1 MDPIELRTPSGTRAY
16 ALHGDT
22 VVEHPGADDAGTV
35 VLLSDASW
43 DDLRGQRRT
52 IMHLHLNG
60 ELSFERGGFDHLA
73 AWEPHLRRHHAGIP
87 IYDPARVDLSGVDLA
102 RTFTLEDPDD
112 ELLAFYRAA
121 GFLHVR
127 GVFSPDEMAAANAE
141 VDRLAAAARPGDDRS
156 WWATDREGHERV
168 CRLVYATQ
176 RSALLRGLEEDPRTR
191 RLGTLAHPGH
201 RVAPDRME
209 GSAVILKLPGRTK
222 GLANIPWHQDCG
234 MGGHAVFCPNTS
246 VGIQLTGSSAATGNL
261 AVVPGSHG
269 QTLAYDWERRL
280 HGVPVVHVDTD
291 PGDVTLHVADVMHA
305 SPEPTGAGGRR
316 TLYVTFYPPDLWDH
330 VAAGEAYNDVVRN
343 RTHEADAWRAGP
355 AGSA

>member
-1 MDPIELRTPSGTRAY
+1 MDPIELRTPSRSHTYRLDGGEVTEHEGSVDAP
-16 ALHGDT
+16 T
-22 VVEHPGADDAGTV
+22 VVV
-35 VLLSDASW
+35 LSDESW

-52 IMHLHLNG
+52 IMHLQLNG
-60 ELSFERGGFDHLA
+60 ELAFERGGFDHLA
-73 AWEPHLRRHHAGIP
+73 AWEPHLRLHHAGIP
-87 IYDPARVDLSGVDLA
+87 IYDPARVDLSGVDLT
-102 RTFTLEDPDD
+102 RTFTLGDADED
-112 ELLAFYRAA
+112 LLAFYRTA

-127 GVFSPDEMAAANAE
+127 GVFTAEEMAAADAE
-141 VDRLAAAARPGDDRS
+141 VDRLAAEARPGDDRS
-156 WWATDREGHERV
+156 WWATDAGGREQV
-168 CRLVYATQ
+168 CRLVYSTL
-176 RSALLRGLEEDPRTR
+176 RSDTLRALEQDPRIQ

-280 HGVPVVHVDTD
+280 SGVPVVHVDTE

-305 SPEPTGAGGRR
+305 SPEPSAEGGRR
-316 TLYVTFYPPDLWDH
+316 TLYVTFYPPALWDH
-330 VAAGEAYNDVVRN
+330 IGPGEAYNDVVRN
-343 RTHEADAWRAGP
+343 RTKDADALR
-355 AGSA
+355 

>member
-1 MDPIELRTPSGTRAY
+1 MDPIELRTPSGSCTY
-16 ALHGDT
+16 ALHEGQVT
-22 VVEHPGADDAGTV
+22 EADAGAVDAQTV
-35 VLLSDASW
+35 VLLSDRSW
-43 DDLRGQRRT
+43 EDLREQRRT
-52 IMHLHLNG
+52 IMHLQLSG
-60 ELSFERGGFDHLA
+60 ELAFERGRFDHLA
-73 AWEPHLRRHHAGIP
+73 AWEPHLRLHHAGIP
-87 IYDPARVDLSGVDLA
+87 IYDPSRVDLSGVDLA
-102 RTFTLEDPDD
+102 RTFTLGDPDE
-112 ELLAFYRAA
+112 ELLAFYRTA

-127 GVFSPDEMAAANAE
+127 GVFSAGEMAAADEE
-141 VDRLAAAARPGDDRS
+141 VDRLAAEAHPGDDRS
-156 WWATDREGHERV
+156 WWATDLDGEEQL
-168 CRLVYATQ
+168 CRLVYSTQ
-176 RSALLRGLEEDPRTR
+176 RSEVLRSLEQDPRVQ
-191 RLGTLAHPGH
+191 RLGTLAHPEH

-280 HGVPVVHVDTD
+280 ADVPVVHVDTE

-316 TLYVTFYPPDLWDH
+316 TLYVTFYPPALWQH
-330 VAAGEAYNDVVRN
+330 VGPGAAFNDVVRN
-343 RTHEADAWRAGP
+343 NTQGADALR
-355 AGSA
+355 

>member
-1 MDPIELRTPSGTRAY
+1 VDPIELRTPSGRCTFTLDERGVTEHEGSRDA
-16 ALHGDT
+16 AT
-22 VVEHPGADDAGTV
+22 VVV
-35 VLLSDASW
+35 LSDASW

-52 IMHLHLNG
+52 IMYLQLNG
-60 ELSFERGGFDHLA
+60 ELTFERGGFDHLA
-73 AWEPHLRRHHAGIP
+73 AWEPHLRHHHAGIP

-102 RTFTLEDPDD
+102 RTFTLDD
-112 ELLAFYRAA
+112 ADEELLAFYRTA

-127 GVFSPDEMAAANAE
+127 GVFSADEMAAADAE

-156 WWATDREGHERV
+156 WWATDADGQERC
-168 CRLVYATQ
+168 CRLVYSTQ
-176 RSALLRGLEEDPRTR
+176 RSAVLRQLEEDPRVR
-191 RLGTLAHPGH
+191 RLGTLAHPEH

-209 GSAVILKLPGRTK
+209 GSAVILKLPGRTT

-280 HGVPVVHVDTD
+280 TDVPVVHVDTE

-316 TLYVTFYPPDLWDH
+316 TLYVTFYPPALWDH
-330 VAAGEAYNDVVRN
+330 LAAGEAYNDVVRN
-343 RTHEADAWRAGP
+343 RTQEADALR
-355 AGSA
+355 